1 MSADSGPRWVCRT
14 IQWRSEERV
23 RVADITKDVR
33 DALVASDIVDG
44 IALVNSRHT
53 TCALLVNEFQGALI
67 DDLKAMLARL
77 VPDSA
82 GYRHDDPRHSDCER
96 GNAAA
101 HLRAALIGRS
111 VAVGIS
117 GGELSLGRFQSIL
130 LVELDGPRCREI
142 DVQIFGV

>member
-1 MSADSGPRWVCRT
+1 MSPESGPRWVCRT
-14 IQWRSEERV
+14 IQWRSEEHV
-23 RVADITKDVR
+23 RLADITKDVR
-33 DALVASDIVDG
+33 DALLASDIVDG

-53 TCALLVNEFQGALI
+53 TCALLVNEFQGALA